1 MTSTS
6 ATVPGHPS
14 HHAFG
19 PLVRAFLLDARF
31 NRSEIVIDFGLPLVV
46 LLGNN
51 ARLVLLPTA
60 RLHAAIAARGG
71 TRFLL
76 DNTLMYVVFIL
87 WTTVINLVITQT
99 VQLREDGYLA
109 WLAHMAGSPLPVLAG
124 LWTVQVIVA
133 TAESLALSLLAM
145 LLLRTFVPA
154 LLLAVLVG
162 SPIAITLLT
171 LLCSPILCLKTPIG
185 SIDALI
191 TLLTIALFCLPQTG
205 STPVLTALLGL
216 NPLVF
221 CRTLLLLVAAP
232 LSGTL
237 PAYPRL
243 LGLALAVLASLA
255 AGLVG
260 LRHPALRPMV
270 KR

>member
-1 MTSTS
+1 MDHRDDGTRQN
-6 ATVPGHPS
+6 A

-31 NRSEIVIDFGLPLVV
+31 NRSEIFIDFGLPLLV

-51 ARLVLLPTA
+51 AGLVLLPTA
-60 RLHAAIAARGG
+60 QLHNQLAARGG

-76 DNTLMYVVFIL
+76 DNILMYVVFIL

-99 VQLREDGYLA
+99 VQLREGGYLA
-109 WLAHMAGSPLPVLAG
+109 WLAHMAGSPLPVLAS
-124 LWTVQVIVA
+124 LWVVQVIVA
-133 TAESLALSLLAM
+133 TAESLAVSLLAM

-162 SPIAITLLT
+162 SPIAMILLT
-171 LLCSPILCLKTPIG
+171 LLFSPILCLKTPIG
-185 SIDALI
+185 SVDALI

-205 STPVLTALLGL
+205 PAPVLTALFGL
-216 NPLVF
+216 NPIVF
-221 CRTLLLLVAAP
+221 CRTLLLLIAAP
-232 LSGTL
+232 ISGTL

-243 LGLALAVLASLA
+243 LGLVLAVLASLA

-260 LRHPALRPMV
+260 LRRPALRPIV